1 MVTLPK
7 ILIRDEIMKKS
18 YIMNLFSNLIF
29 YAPVALLVRTVQ
41 GITMSQFFILQAILS
56 ITCMVFEFP
65 LGVLTDKIGLKKSIV
80 LGQFIMLIARIT
92 LFFANNFWIFAIE
105 AFLEGI
111 AFALNSGTVSAYIYN
126 LFGDD
131 NYGNNISKFYN
142 FGTVAFILSTVLFPF
157 INSKFD
163 IRALIVATIIANAI
177 SFLISIFLPE
187 SEDKNY
193 EIENLNLVSNLKML
207 VKNYKFRRIILIV
220 SIINL
225 SFLLVNFFYVQILIE
240 NGFSENTISPLILA
254 YSAIQLSQPYIVRF
268 LGEKNSWNKIR
279 KLSIIASVFFF
290 ALCVVKKSPVIIF
303 MIILP
308 TILTVLGVFID
319 KIQNNYVDELGLD
332 NYRATILSSFN
343 FFADMFEVVFLLFNS
358 YISSFNYR
366 YIFLFMA
373 LLFVLNGINK
383 KANYPAI

>member
-1 MVTLPK
+1 
-7 ILIRDEIMKKS
+7 
-18 YIMNLFSNLIF
+18 MNLFSNLIF

>member
-1 MVTLPK
+1 
-7 ILIRDEIMKKS
+7 MKKS